1 MAGQQYSHIVVG
13 GGSAGCVL
21 ANRLSA
27 KSANRVLL
35 IEAGRDTPPDR
46 VEPAILDSYP
56 RIAYFNE
63 RNLWADLRVY
73 LQPVPHNSSAKPPLR
88 RYEQARL
95 MGGGSSLNDMQ
106 ANRGTPYD
114 YDEWHDLGAS
124 GWRWSDVLK
133 YFLRLE
139 RDVDFDG
146 PLHGKQGP
154 IPIRRIMPAE
164 WPLFSRAVATALAGS
179 GYRDIEDQNAN
190 FGDGY
195 FPIAISNLYD
205 RRVSTAIGYLDN
217 AVRRRANLHIRADCL
232 VAGLVL
238 EGAKVVGVSIEHASG
253 VETVN
258 GAEVILAAGAIH
270 SPAMLLRSGIGPA
283 GDLRQLGIDVVADR
297 QGVGHNLQDHP
308 TISLSAFLRKDSR
321 LGDQLRR
328 HTHVGLR
335 YSSNLPECEPQDMY
349 MVALS
354 KSGWHPVGKQLGS
367 LTTWVNHP
375 FSTGRVSLQ
384 SASPHAEPQVEFN
397 LLRDRRDLLRLTA
410 AMRKMIA
417 LFDDPTLR
425 GQVTDYFPSSY
436 SERIRDLGKVSTKN
450 LVLTGI
456 LAQLLDGP
464 GALRRALIKHVI
476 TEGATVDQIKHDDD
490 ALEEFVRQKVHG
502 VWHAAGT
509 CRMGNPSNV
518 DTVTDPDGKVV
529 GVQNLRV
536 ADASIMPRVPRA
548 NTNIPTI
555 MIAEKIS
562 DSILNASS

>member
-1 MAGQQYSHIVVG
+1 MTGLRYSHIIVG

-27 KSANRVLL
+27 RSSNRVLL

-73 LQPVPHNSSAKPPLR
+73 LQPVPHNSADRPPLR

-106 ANRGTPYD
+106 ANRGTPDD
-114 YDEWHDLGAS
+114 YDEWNGMGAS
-124 GWRWSDVLK
+124 SWSWSEVLP
-133 YFLRLE
+133 YFRKLE
-139 RDVDFDG
+139 RDMDYDG
-146 PLHGKQGP
+146 PMHGKQGP
-154 IPIRRIMPAE
+154 IPIRRIMPSE
-164 WPLFSRAVATALAGS
+164 WPLFSQAVGAALAEA
-179 GYRDIEDQNAN
+179 GYRGIDDQNAD

-217 AVRRRANLHIRADCL
+217 SVRRRANLDIRADCL
-232 VAGLVL
+232 VTGLL
-238 EGAKVVGVSIEHASG
+238 RDGGKIVGVSIEHGSHIES
-253 VETVN
+253 VS

-283 GDLRQLGIDVVADR
+283 SDLRQLGIDVVADR

-308 TISLSAFLRKDSR
+308 TISISAFLRKESR
-321 LGDQLRR
+321 LGERLRR
-328 HTHVGLR
+328 HTHIGFR
-335 YSSNLPECEPQDMY
+335 YSSNMPECGLQDMY

-375 FSTGRVSLQ
+375 FSTGRVSL
-384 SASPHAEPQVEFN
+384 ASSSPRVEPQVEFN
-397 LLRDRRDLLRLTA
+397 LLRDRRDLLRLTG
-410 AMRKMIA
+410 AMRKMIG
-417 LFDDPTLR
+417 LFDSPTLR
-425 GQVTDYFPSSY
+425 AQVTDYFPSSY
-436 SERIRDLGKVSTKN
+436 SERIRDLGKVSTRN
-450 LVLTGI
+450 LVLTSI
-456 LAQLLDGP
+456 LSRLLDGP
-464 GALRRALIKHVI
+464 AALRRALIRHVV
-476 TEGATVDQIKHDDD
+476 TEGATVDQIKQDEEL
-490 ALEEFVRQKVHG
+490 LEEFVRQKVHG

-509 CRMGNPSNV
+509 CRMGTPT
-518 DTVTDPDGKVV
+518 DPAAVTDPQGRVIGV
-529 GVQNLRV
+529 GNLRV
-536 ADASIMPRVPRA
+536 ADASVMPRVPRA

-562 DSILNASS
+562 DAIVDGA

>member
-1 MAGQQYSHIVVG
+1 MTDYSHIIVG

-27 KSANRVLL
+27 RSGNRVLL
-35 IEAGRDTPPDR
+35 VEAGRDTPPDR

-63 RNLWADLRVY
+63 KNLWADLRVY
-73 LQPVPHNSSAKPPLR
+73 LQPVPHNSSDRPPQR

-106 ANRGTPYD
+106 ANRGTPDD
-114 YDEWHDLGAS
+114 YDEWCDMGAGGWGWS
-124 GWRWSDVLK
+124 GVLE
-133 YFLRLE
+133 YFRRLE
-139 RDVDFDG
+139 RDMDYDG

-154 IPIRRIMPAE
+154 IPIRRIMPSE
-164 WPLFSRAVATALAGS
+164 WPLFSRAVGAALAEA
-179 GYRDIEDQNAN
+179 GYSDIEDQNAD

-195 FPIAISNLYD
+195 FPVAISNLYD

-217 AVRRRANLHIRADCL
+217 PVRRRANLDIRADCF
-232 VAGLVL
+232 VTGLVL
-238 EGAKVVGVSIEHASG
+238 DGGKVVGVNLEQGSRA
-253 VETVN
+253 ETVN

-283 GDLRQLGIDVVADR
+283 GDLRRLGIDVVADR
-297 QGVGHNLQDHP
+297 QGVGQNLQDHP
-308 TISLSAFLRKDSR
+308 TISISAFLRKGSR
-321 LGDQLRR
+321 LGERLRR
-328 HTHVGLR
+328 HTHIGFR
-335 YSSNLPECEPQDMY
+335 YSSNLPECGAQDMY

-375 FSTGRVSLQ
+375 FSTGSVSLT
-384 SASPHAEPQVEFN
+384 SSSPRVEPQVEFN
-397 LLRDRRDLLRLTA
+397 LLRDRRDLIRLTA
-410 AMRKMIA
+410 AMRKMIG
-417 LFDDPTLR
+417 LFDSPALR
-425 GQVTDYFPSSY
+425 AQVSDYFPSSY
-436 SERIRDLGKVSTKN
+436 SERIRDLGKVSAKN

-456 LAQLLDGP
+456 LARLLDGP
-464 GALRRALIKHVI
+464 AALRRALIRHVV
-476 TEGATVDQIKHDDD
+476 TEGATVDQIKRDEEV
-490 ALEEFVRQKVHG
+490 LEEFVRQKVHG

-509 CRMGNPSNV
+509 CRMGNPQ
-518 DTVTDPDGKVV
+518 DPAAVTDPEGRVIGV
-529 GVQNLRV
+529 GNLRV
-536 ADASIMPRVPRA
+536 ADASVMPRVPRA

-562 DSILNASS
+562 DAIIGGAS